1 MEQQDFLKKDE
12 IRTPDKEIDVR
23 LVLAENAA
31 LHKEVS
37 LLKEELSE
45 LKEQYAWLKKQVYGS
60 KSEKTTTVY
69 SPETGMGEQLSF
81 FDEAEQEADVNPHEV
96 QTVEIKAH
104 KRKKKRTRDEIMAD
118 LPVEEVI
125 HKAENKTCD
134 KCGSDMVVIGK
145 DKIRDELV
153 YIKSKLYIRRH
164 MAEVVKCVSCGMD
177 ESKDSSLPDIE
188 KCNIRRAEVPAPMIA
203 GSFCSPELLAHIVY
217 EKYCNS
223 VPLYRLEKDFAAK
236 GAKISRTTMAN
247 WIITAA
253 NLWAKPV
260 WKSMHEELLKS
271 NVIHA
276 DETTV
281 QVLNEPD
288 RKATSVSRMWVYCDG
303 RNSDSFRSNILF
315 EYTPTRNGDNAAKF
329 LGDYKGYIVCDGFD
343 GYNKLKSAMRC
354 GCYAHLRR
362 KFVDALP
369 NDKEL
374 LPTSAAAK
382 GLEYCNKLFML
393 ERKFSGKDVN
403 ESKDSAPLTPEQ
415 RKNARQAQS
424 KPVIDEFFAWLETL
438 PIAGKSS
445 LAKAVQYAK
454 NEKAYLYRFLEDGN
468 IPIDNNRAEN
478 AIRPFCVGRKN
489 WLFSAS
495 VKGAEASAMFY
506 SLVATACANGLN
518 VEEYLTRLFKSET
531 GKVFYP
537 W

>member
-45 LKEQYAWLKKQVYGS
+45 LKEQYAWLKKHIYGS
-60 KSEKTTTVY
+60 KSEKTDVVLDNDT
-69 SPETGMGEQLSF
+69 SLGEQLSI
-81 FDEAEQEADVNPHEV
+81 FDEAEEETDADLKAMEIDPDKEV
-96 QTVEIKAH
+96 RMIDVKAH
-104 KRKKKRTRDEIMAD
+104 KKRAKRTHDDLMAD

-260 WKSMHEELLKS
+260 WKSMREELLKS

-281 QVLNEPD
+281 QVLNEPG

-315 EYTPTRNGDNAAKF
+315 EYTPTRNGDNC
-329 LGDYKGYIVCDGFD
+329 I
-343 GYNKLKSAMRC
+343 
-354 GCYAHLRR
+354 
-362 KFVDALP
+362 
-369 NDKEL
+369 
-374 LPTSAAAK
+374 
-382 GLEYCNKLFML
+382 
-393 ERKFSGKDVN
+393 
-403 ESKDSAPLTPEQ
+403 
-415 RKNARQAQS
+415 
-424 KPVIDEFFAWLETL
+424 W
-438 PIAGKSS
+438 
-445 LAKAVQYAK
+445 
-454 NEKAYLYRFLEDGN
+454 
-468 IPIDNNRAEN
+468 
-478 AIRPFCVGRKN
+478 
-489 WLFSAS
+489 
-495 VKGAEASAMFY
+495 
-506 SLVATACANGLN
+506 
-518 VEEYLTRLFKSET
+518 
-531 GKVFYP
+531 
-537 W
+537 